1 MDRKTLIA
9 MGAGLA
15 LSLSGASA
23 FADSHANMQANTM
36 QSGYSNHAKAE
47 GKCGMAKCGSQA
59 DKKAHDG
66 KCGADFKATDGKCG
80 AKASD
85 GKCGANKAKASDGK
99 CGATK
104 ADTSTKKAG
113 GKCGTAKC
121 GASK

>member
-1 MDRKTLIA
+1 MDKKTLIA

-23 FADSHANMQANTM
+23 LADSHTNMQANTM

-47 GKCGMAKCGSQA
+47 GKCGAAKCGSSA
-59 DKKAHDG
+59 AKKAHDG
-66 KCGADFKATDGKCG
+66 KCGTKT
-80 AKASD
+80 SD

-99 CGATK
+99 CGTSK
-104 ADTSTKKAG
+104 ADASTKKAG